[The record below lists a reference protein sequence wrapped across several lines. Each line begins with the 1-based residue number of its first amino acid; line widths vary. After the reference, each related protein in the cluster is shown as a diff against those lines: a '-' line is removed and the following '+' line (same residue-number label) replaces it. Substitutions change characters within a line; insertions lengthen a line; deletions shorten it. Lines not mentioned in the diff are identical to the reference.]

1 MPSSNLGFVSS
12 QKLSHSRTRT
22 SSGPVSQPSPPMTIP
37 KSKNSRSML
46 IGVCSLLLATG
57 IGFTSAWFIQDGR
70 FSDTGN
76 APFPFN
82 LTLESS
88 SFSVTIPLE
97 TYVTIDYHSDG
108 SEVDY
113 YPIFRQVYSNS
124 VLVPS
129 YFRQCMGAMNLYTI
143 FIGSPLRHR
152 AKFDTRA
159 LYDSNTWTLLS
170 MLGEIFNKQILLGFN
185 LLQVRNSPGCQTTPY
200 SPSYVQNMSKLD
212 LPLIYCGSKYVTFP
226 SMIAQKQVRDNSG
239 VTPSFQN
246 DWWTRWNSTVA
257 AMGEQKYN
265 LSISREPILTFVDW
279 AFWLAN
285 YHWYKLVILTGGDDQ
300 QFVLEFN
307 NTHTSPYTLPLPV
320 RYADLPAYDV
330 GYHVHACCSDD
341 ADNPS
346 QLYYYNAKYCHEPS
360 WGSSSLQTE
369 DPVTGTCLPR
379 PSS

>member
-226 SMIAQKQVRDNSG
+226 SMIAQSPFTRCNRLGRLSGATFYVHGSTREHEHVLCRYCSYRLKLNHSYSIIFGNQSVLVGNSG
-239 VTPSFQN
+239 RRSWEARTCHRVLRLQAGASP
-246 DWWTRWNSTVA
+246 RWFMTVFCIVVIKLGWVIGVVGTA
-257 AMGEQKYN
+257 SMDVV
-265 LSISREPILTFVDW
+265 SHVISR
-279 AFWLAN
+279 
-285 YHWYKLVILTGGDDQ
+285 
-300 QFVLEFN
+300 
-307 NTHTSPYTLPLPV
+307 
-320 RYADLPAYDV
+320 
-330 GYHVHACCSDD
+330 
-341 ADNPS
+341 
-346 QLYYYNAKYCHEPS
+346 
-360 WGSSSLQTE
+360 
-369 DPVTGTCLPR
+369 
-379 PSS
+379 